1 MWRSDHRSAK
11 IPPVPALDAIDA
23 ELVRELQQDGRASVQ
38 ALADRVG
45 LSRTATRARVAHLL
59 DSGVVRVVGIVH
71 AGVAGITAIGHASV
85 AFEGE
90 SAPLVGAITEREAA
104 TFVSRIAGQY
114 GIVVEL
120 RTRDDTALAAE
131 LDWLRAQ
138 PGVRRVDVVRVSTV
152 VKDAYSV
159 VRGRDPVPLD
169 ELDWTLMQEL
179 QRDGRAPYARLAA
192 VVGLSQ
198 AATRARVVR
207 LVDSGSLHIS
217 GLIDSSALGVREAAG
232 IGLRA
237 AGDAL
242 AVAADVAALP
252 GLNFVIAGFGRFD
265 VICGADA
272 PSRAELLQVIEKVR
286 TVANVREAESWYHLE
301 VVKESYAVDQEQA
314 AARLG
319 GIASRR

>member
-1 MWRSDHRSAK
+1 M
-11 IPPVPALDAIDA
+11 PPLDAIDA
-23 ELVRELQQDGRASVQ
+23 ELVRELQQDGRTSVQ

-45 LSRTATRARVAHLL
+45 LSRTAARARVQHLL
-59 DSGVVRVVGIVH
+59 DSGAVRVVGIVH
-71 AGVAGITAIGHASV
+71 AAVAGIGAIGHASV
-85 AFEGE
+85 SYAGTSE
-90 SAPLVGAITEREAA
+90 PLLRSIAKREAA

-114 GIVVEL
+114 GLVVEL

-131 LDWLRAQ
+131 LDWLRAR
-138 PGVRRVDVVRVSTV
+138 PGVRRVDVVRIASV

-159 VRGRDPVPLD
+159 VRGLDPVPLD
-169 ELDWTLMQEL
+169 ELDWALIGEL
-179 QRDGRAPYARLAA
+179 QRDGRAPYARLAS

-217 GLIDSSALGVREAAG
+217 GLVDSSALGVREAAG

-242 AVAADVAALP
+242 AVAEEVAELP
-252 GLNFVIAGFGRFD
+252 GLNLVVAGFGRFD

-272 PSRAELLQVIEKVR
+272 PSRAELLQVIEAVR
-286 TVANVREAESWYHLE
+286 SLRGVREAESWYHLE
-301 VVKESYAVDQEQA
+301 VVKESYGYQHTFA
-314 AARLG
+314 
-319 GIASRR
+319 

>member
-1 MWRSDHRSAK
+1 MR
-11 IPPVPALDAIDA
+11 PVPALDTIDG
-23 ELVRELQQDGRASVQ
+23 ELVRELQLDGRASVQ

-45 LSRTATRARVAHLL
+45 LSRTAARARVQHLL
-59 DSGVVRVVGIVH
+59 DSGIVRVVGIVH
-71 AGVAGITAIGHASV
+71 AGVAGIAAIGHASIS
-85 AFEGE
+85 FEGE
-90 SAPLVGAITEREAA
+90 SRPLIDAIARREAA
-104 TFVSRIAGQY
+104 TFLSRTAGQY

-131 LDWLRAQ
+131 LNWVRAL
-138 PGVRRVDVVRVSTV
+138 PGVRRVDIVRISTV

-159 VRGRDPVPLD
+159 VRGYDPVPLD
-169 ELDWTLMQEL
+169 ELDWALMQEL

-207 LVDSGSLHIS
+207 LVESGSLHIS
-217 GLIDSSALGVREAAG
+217 GLVDSSALGVREAAG

-242 AVAADVAALP
+242 AVAAEVSELP
-252 GLNFVIAGFGRFD
+252 GLNFVVAGFGRFD

-272 PSRAELLQVIEKVR
+272 PSRAELLHVIEKVR
-286 TVANVREAESWYHLE
+286 ALPNVREAESWYHLE

-314 AARLG
+314 AERLG
-319 GIASRR
+319 GIAARR

>member
-1 MWRSDHRSAK
+1 MWRNDHRSAK

-23 ELVRELQQDGRASVQ
+23 ELVRVLQQDGRASVQ

-90 SAPLVGAITEREAA
+90 SAPLIGAITEREAA

-131 LDWLRAQ
+131 LDWLRSQ

-207 LVDSGSLHIS
+207 LVESGSLHIS

-242 AVAADVAALP
+242 AVAAEVAALP